1 MNWRDYYTE
10 KGIKLK
16 IVYYTKKK
24 KKKIKRY
31 RKVKEELNVN
41 WICALSK

>member
-24 KKKIKRY
+24 KKKK
-31 RKVKEELNVN
+31 
-41 WICALSK
+41 LSATER

>member
-10 KGIKLK
+10 NGIKLK

-24 KKKIKRY
+24 KKK
-31 RKVKEELNVN
+31 
-41 WICALSK
+41 LSATER

>member
-10 KGIKLK
+10 NGIKLK

-24 KKKIKRY
+24 KKKK
-31 RKVKEELNVN
+31 
-41 WICALSK
+41 LSATER

>member
-10 KGIKLK
+10 NGIKLK

-24 KKKIKRY
+24 KKKK
-31 RKVKEELNVN
+31 K
-41 WICALSK
+41 LSATER

>member
-10 KGIKLK
+10 NGIKLK

-24 KKKIKRY
+24 KKIKRH